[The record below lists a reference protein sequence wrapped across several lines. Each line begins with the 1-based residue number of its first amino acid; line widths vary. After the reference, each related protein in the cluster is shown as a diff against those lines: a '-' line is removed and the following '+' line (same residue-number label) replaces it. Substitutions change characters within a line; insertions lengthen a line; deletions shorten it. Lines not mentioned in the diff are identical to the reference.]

1 MVTEP
6 NNLISEATDSGVSS
20 AENQSV
26 TFSGRIDTVSDIDLY
41 GFELNEGE
49 GITLD
54 IDTVN
59 AANNTA
65 NFDSYLRV
73 FDADGQELA
82 FNDDYSLDS
91 EEFSLDSYIGFI
103 ANSTGKYYVGV
114 SSFANQN
121 YDPVDGNN
129 VNQSRA
135 TFIAGDYD
143 LTLDIVEVVADD
155 DPDNTIAEATNTEIG
170 NEIRDTVIDAEIE
183 TEADVDLYRFELSQ
197 GEGIEINVLA
207 DNSELDSYLRLFDAD
222 GNELAFNDNSDDPN
236 NITNDSAIA
245 FAPEPGEYYVG
256 VSSAGNYDYDE
267 INGDTN
273 LNLSPNTGIST
284 GNYQLQLEVVEV
296 VADNDPD
303 NTIAEAVDSNVNP
316 TGLDSAVFSGEIDA
330 EFDVD
335 LYQFQLAAGEGVNLK
350 INAEDLDSELDSF
363 LRVFDSQ
370 GNELAVDDNNDANFT
385 TDFSTDSN
393 LTFIP
398 ETSGEYYVGV
408 GTSGNFDYD
417 PLNGRTNFSRD
428 PISPFSTTGNYEL
441 EISAVE
447 ITKDSDPDN
456 TISEATA
463 SGVSQGGTSSKVISG
478 AIDPAADADLYQFEL
493 NRGEGITVD
502 VDTAQSELDSY
513 LRLFDSQGNE
523 LAFDNDDEGEF
534 AEDSGTDSLL
544 DFAAENSGT
553 YFIGISSNGN
563 TNYDAIAGSNNLTP
577 TTGFSTG
584 SYELGLEISAVIA
597 DSDPD
602 NTIGEAIDTEVS
614 SPARQSASF
623 SEAIDSQEDVDLYRF
638 QLDRGDTIA
647 LDIDAANLG
656 SKLDSVLQIFDKDG
670 NQLASNDDGSAS
682 DEDSNLDS
690 YLEFTAETTADY
702 YIGASSYGNFDYDL
716 INGSNNFSNNFG
728 STTGSYNLAIEIT
741 ESI

>member
-1 MVTEP
+1 MATEP

-59 AANNTA
+59 APNNTA

-103 ANSTGKYYVGV
+103 ANSTGEYYVGV

-121 YDPVDGNN
+121 YDPVDGDN

-170 NEIRDTVIDAEIE
+170 EIRDTVIDAEIE
-183 TEADVDLYRFELSQ
+183 TEADVDFYRFELGQ
-197 GEGIEINVLA
+197 GEGIEIDVLA

-222 GNELAFNDNSDDPN
+222 GNELAFNDNSDDPD

-273 LNLSPNTGIST
+273 LNFSPNTGIST
-284 GNYQLQLEVVEV
+284 GNYQLGLEVVEV
-296 VADNDPD
+296 VVDEDSD
-303 NTIAEAVDSNVNP
+303 NTIAQAVDSDVSSSS
-316 TGLDSAVFSGEIDA
+316 DSTVFSGAIDG

-335 LYQFQLAAGEGVNLK
+335 FSDFQLAAGEGIDLN
-350 INAEDLDSELDSF
+350 INAEDLNADLDSF

-370 GNELAVDDNNDANFT
+370 DNELAVDNNNDANFT
-385 TDFSTDSN
+385 GEFNADSN
-393 LTFIP
+393 LTFI
-398 ETSGEYYVGV
+398 
-408 GTSGNFDYD
+408 
-417 PLNGRTNFSRD
+417 
-428 PISPFSTTGNYEL
+428 
-441 EISAVE
+441 
-447 ITKDSDPDN
+447 
-456 TISEATA
+456 
-463 SGVSQGGTSSKVISG
+463 
-478 AIDPAADADLYQFEL
+478 
-493 NRGEGITVD
+493 
-502 VDTAQSELDSY
+502 
-513 LRLFDSQGNE
+513 
-523 LAFDNDDEGEF
+523 
-534 AEDSGTDSLL
+534 AEDFGTDSL
-544 DFAAENSGT
+544 
-553 YFIGISSNGN
+553 
-563 TNYDAIAGSNNLTP
+563 
-577 TTGFSTG
+577 
-584 SYELGLEISAVIA
+584 
-597 DSDPD
+597 
-602 NTIGEAIDTEVS
+602 
-614 SPARQSASF
+614 
-623 SEAIDSQEDVDLYRF
+623 
-638 QLDRGDTIA
+638 
-647 LDIDAANLG
+647 
-656 SKLDSVLQIFDKDG
+656 LDSVLQIFDRDG
-670 NQLASNDDGSAS
+670 DLLASNDEGSAS
-682 DEDSNLDS
+682 NEDSNLDFD
-690 YLEFTAETTADY
+690 LNFTADTNADY
-702 YIGASSYGNFDYDL
+702 YIGGSNYSTFDDDL
-716 INGSNNFSNNFG
+716 INGSNNFGNSFG
-728 STTGSYNLAIEIT
+728 STTDSYNLAIDLT
-741 ESI
+741 ESV

>member
-1 MVTEP
+1 MATEP
-6 NNLISEATDSGVSS
+6 NNLISEATDSEVSS

-26 TFSGRIDTVSDIDLY
+26 SFSGRIDTISDIDLY

-103 ANSTGKYYVGV
+103 ANSTGEYYVGV

-121 YDPVDGNN
+121 YNLVDGNN

-143 LTLDIVEVVADD
+143 LTLDIVEVVTDD

-183 TEADVDLYRFELSQ
+183 TEADVDFYRFELGQ
-197 GEGIEINVLA
+197 GEGIEINALA

-267 INGDTN
+267 VNGDTN
-273 LNLSPNTGIST
+273 LNFSLNTGIST
-284 GNYQLQLEVVEV
+284 GNYKLGLEVVEV
-296 VADNDPD
+296 VADDDSD
-303 NTIAEAVDSNVNP
+303 NTIAEAIDSNVSSSS
-316 TGLDSAVFSGEIDA
+316 DSAVFSGEIDA

-335 LYQFQLAAGEGVNLK
+335 FYQFQLAAGEGVNLN
-350 INAEDLDSELDSF
+350 INAEDLDSELNSF

-385 TDFSTDSN
+385 ADFSTDSN
-393 LTFIP
+393 LNFIP
-398 ETSGEYYVGV
+398 ETSGEYYVAV

-417 PLNGRTNFSRD
+417 PLNGRTNFSGD

-441 EISAVE
+441 EISAVK
-447 ITKDSDPDN
+447 ITDDSDPDN

-463 SGVSQGGTSSKVISG
+463 SGVSQAGTSSKLISG
-478 AIDPAADADLYQFEL
+478 AIDPAGDADLYQFEL

-502 VDTAQSELDSY
+502 VDTAQSDLDSY
-513 LRLFDSQGNE
+513 LRLFDSQGNQ

-544 DFAAENSGT
+544 NFAAENSGT
-553 YFIGISSNGN
+553 YFIGISSDGN
-563 TNYDAIAGSNNLTP
+563 TNYDAIAGQNNLTP

-584 SYELGLEISAVIA
+584 SYELALEISAIVS

-602 NTIGEAIDTEVS
+602 NTISEAVDTEVS
-614 SPARQSASF
+614 SQARQSASF
-623 SEAIDSQEDVDLYRF
+623 SDAIDSQEDVDLYRF

-647 LDIDAANLG
+647 LDLDAANLG

-670 NQLASNDDGSAS
+670 ELLASNDDGSAS

-702 YIGASSYGNFDYDL
+702 YIGASSYSNFDYDL

-728 STTGSYNLAIEIT
+728 STTGSYSLAIDIT
-741 ESI
+741 D

>member
-1 MVTEP
+1 MATEP
-6 NNLISEATDSGVSS
+6 NNLISEATDSEVSS

-26 TFSGRIDTVSDIDLY
+26 TFSGRIDTISDIDLY

-103 ANSTGKYYVGV
+103 ANSTGEYYVGI

-121 YDPVDGNN
+121 YNLVDGNN

-143 LTLDIVEVVADD
+143 LTLDIVEVVTDD

-183 TEADVDLYRFELSQ
+183 TEADVDFYRFELGQ
-197 GEGIEINVLA
+197 GEGIEINALA
-207 DNSELDSYLRLFDAD
+207 DNSELDSYLQLFDAD

-245 FAPEPGEYYVG
+245 FAPEAGEYYVG

-267 INGDTN
+267 VNGDTN
-273 LNLSPNTGIST
+273 LNFSSNTGIST

-296 VADNDPD
+296 VADEDPD
-303 NTIAEAVDSNVNP
+303 NTIAEAIVSNVSS
-316 TGLDSAVFSGEIDA
+316 GLDSAVFSGEIDA

-335 LYQFQLAAGEGVNLK
+335 VYQFQLAAGEGVNLN
-350 INAEDLDSELDSF
+350 INAEVLDSELNSF

-385 TDFSTDSN
+385 GDFSTDSN
-393 LTFIP
+393 LTFVP
-398 ETSGEYYVGV
+398 ETSGEYYVAV

-417 PLNGRTNFSRD
+417 PLNGRNNFSRD

-447 ITKDSDPDN
+447 ITEDSDPDN

-463 SGVSQGGTSSKVISG
+463 IGVSQAGTSSKVISG
-478 AIDPAADADLYQFEL
+478 EIDPASDVDLYQFEL
-493 NRGEGITVD
+493 NRGEGITVN

-513 LRLFDSQGNE
+513 LRLFDSQSNE

-544 DFAAENSGT
+544 NFAAENSGT
-553 YFIGISSNGN
+553 YFIGISSDGN
-563 TNYDAIAGSNNLTP
+563 TNYDAIAGKNNLTP

-584 SYELGLEISAVIA
+584 SYELALEISAIVS

-602 NTIGEAIDTEVS
+602 NTISEAVDTEVS
-614 SPARQSASF
+614 SQARQSASF
-623 SEAIDSQEDVDLYRF
+623 SDAIDSQEDVDLYRF
-638 QLDRGDTIA
+638 QLDRKDTIA
-647 LDIDAANLG
+647 LDLDAADLG

-702 YIGASSYGNFDYDL
+702 YIGASSYGNFNYDL

-728 STTGSYNLAIEIT
+728 STTGSYSLAIDIT